1 MTATEARNPHPDALE
16 RRDPEQREA
25 DLMARLAAQVAHAQN
40 NAPAFADLLRDVPA
54 ASVRSRAALA
64 QLPVTRKGELL
75 ERQKARRDTDVFG
88 GFSAIGWGAAQR
100 RRALRVYASPG
111 TIYEPEGPSADYW
124 RMARALFAAGFRAG
138 DLAHNCFSYHFTP
151 AGADDGNRRARAGLH
166 GVSGRH
172 RPDRAASPRDG
183 RIEAGRLHRHAELS
197 EAHH

>member
-111 TIYEPEGPSADYW
+111 TIYEPEGPSP
-124 RMARALFAAGFRAG
+124 RAHRVGGGVGPIDGF
-138 DLAHNCFSYHFTP
+138 
-151 AGADDGNRRARAGLH
+151 
-166 GVSGRH
+166 GVR
-172 RPDRAASPRDG
+172 
-183 RIEAGRLHRHAELS
+183 
-197 EAHH
+197 